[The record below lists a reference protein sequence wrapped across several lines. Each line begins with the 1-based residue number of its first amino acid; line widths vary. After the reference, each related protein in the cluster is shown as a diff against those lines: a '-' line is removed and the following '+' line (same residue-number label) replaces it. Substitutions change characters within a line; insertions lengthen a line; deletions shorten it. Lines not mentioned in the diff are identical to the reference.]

1 VIEHQCEICGELA
14 VQFTRDMVE
23 AESGQWESGP
33 VHHRCALHRRTAK
46 TTYQDGSSS
55 GGIDL
60 GEGQEVPISPV
71 TAELMTTMRM
81 LRDAEVG

>member
-1 VIEHQCEICGELA
+1 VTEHQCEICGELA

-23 AESGQWESGP
+23 VEGGQWESGP

-46 TTYQDGSSS
+46 TTYLDGSSS

-60 GEGQEVPISPV
+60 DEGQEVPISPA